1 MDTLVAKTEETAQ
14 TIKDSIGAI
23 TDNKLIAKL
32 LKDNNNIP
40 CGLRPE
46 EMTAPIDRV
55 AKEIAASK
63 PEFTAFLG
71 ALRNVNNQQGWKL
84 MSLSQCQKFGQ
95 R

>member
-71 ALRNVNNQQGWKL
+71 ALRNVNSQQERKL
-84 MSLSQCQKFGQ
+84 MNFGQ
-95 R
+95 CKELCQ